1 MDRVEM
7 SDTHTQLIAKL
18 AEELGPA
25 TAQHMVA
32 CFAESIGKP
41 SQVEGVSLLLD
52 ELTEVSPKVS
62 RAAIESFPDLQQR
75 GRLSDAVA
83 WLDLGIALAESSGA
97 IGLKYFKESPLVLG
111 LIEPPSAR
119 SLVLK
124 TALELAEQ
132 DANVALEFLRVS
144 PEVVTVIPSD
154 QLEGWLEIGLELTQ
168 VNFVVA
174 LEYIRQIPAV
184 TRVLPI
190 QDARAW
196 AAFGV
201 KLISQNSFGKTDY
214 FGTIEFL
221 RTSPLILGDLE
232 DLSVR
237 TKVVMVGSLL
247 AERDAGAGIAWL
259 AESPRLLRVVPN
271 EGWRIKVLQYG
282 ALVAERNADTA
293 LAYLRRAP
301 ELVSVIGE
309 SADATARFEAWFTAG
324 MEVLAYSVE
333 GAKAYFALESQKAL
347 TSVETALSGVPLRQV
362 ARTVKLFVQG
372 LCGTDLTIQALPDSL
387 SQETPARAMVSQ
399 DGRTI
404 SLPALLRRYPTA
416 EENTRLYLVM
426 AAHEAGHVEFGTYRL
441 TLEPLA
447 DLVKAVQQTYGV
459 VTQAVPDT
467 LAALF
472 RLYPHTGLIQDL
484 WMLVEDA
491 RVEFL
496 LQREYPGLQRDLSQ
510 LAREAV
516 TTRSLTH
523 GLTVKELVVD
533 QLLQLSTAASQ
544 PVAIHEAIK
553 GEIAV
558 LWPMCQAIL
567 SPTATAEEAVRV
579 AHMLYV
585 RLEELL
591 APKGAMIQVDQVDDV
606 SEELGVGPSASEQT
620 GEDYR
625 PITNWAYRG
634 AMNPEFI
641 RQHDRDEPA
650 SDDQKQSED
659 IERIA
664 SAAGGAQEPSSQGQR
679 NREGTRTEIESDR
692 LAGGRQLPSHV
703 EELLALKVDQP
714 MSVDH
719 AGPGRRAMRYPE
731 WDQGIDDYRLNWC
744 RVVERAAEEGSGD
757 IVGATLSAY
766 GSEISA
772 LRRFFGSLRPLGL
785 RRVPGQADGDELDV
799 DTAVRLCTER
809 EAGADLSDRI
819 YVRRERKERDVA
831 AAFLVD
837 VSGSTRRQL
846 DNGRRVID
854 LEKEG
859 LVLLCEALEAVGDQ
873 YALYGYS
880 GQGREQVDFLVV
892 KDFDDRLSGKA
903 AQRLGGL
910 APMRQNRDGAAIR
923 HATAKLLAREAR
935 TRLLVLISDGRPL
948 DDGYTDEYS
957 LEDTKAALRE
967 ARQRGAHPFC
977 ITIDR
982 EAGGYI
988 RRMYGDVQFAVI
1000 DHLEA
1005 LPKRLPGIYQR
1016 LTT

>member
-1 MDRVEM
+1 MEI
-7 SDTHTQLIAKL
+7 SDTHKQLIAKL

-25 TAQHMVA
+25 TAQHLVSRLVEA
-32 CFAESIGKP
+32 TAKPNQAEA
-41 SQVEGVSLLLD
+41 VLLMLD
-52 ELTEVSPKVS
+52 ELHEISLKVA
-62 RAAIESFPDLQQR
+62 RAAIESFPDLQR
-75 GRLSDAVA
+75 RDRLSDAVA
-83 WLDLGIALAESSGA
+83 WLDLGIALAGSSGA
-97 IGLKYFKESPLVLG
+97 IGLKFFKESPLVLG
-111 LIEPPSAR
+111 LIEQPSVR

-144 PEVVTVIPSD
+144 PEVVTVVSPD
-154 QLEGWLEIGLELTQ
+154 QLGAWLEIGLELTL
-168 VNFVVA
+168 VDFVVA

-184 TRVLPI
+184 ARVLPI

-196 AAFGV
+196 ATFGL

-232 DLSVR
+232 DPLVR
-237 TKVVMVGSLL
+237 ARVVTVGALL
-247 AERDAGAGIAWL
+247 AERDPGSGIAWL
-259 AESPRLLRVVPN
+259 SESPRLLRAVPN
-271 EGWRIKVLQYG
+271 EGWRLKILQYG
-282 ALVAERNADTA
+282 ALVAERDAETA

-301 ELVSVIGE
+301 ELVSLIGD
-309 SADATARFEAWFTAG
+309 SAEATARFEAWFTAG

-333 GAKAYFALESQKAL
+333 GARAYFALESQKAL
-347 TSVETALSGVPLRQV
+347 TSVEAALSGVPLRQV

-387 SQETPARAMVSQ
+387 SQETSARATVSQ
-399 DGRTI
+399 DGRII

-441 TLEPLA
+441 TLEPFA
-447 DLVKAVQQTYGV
+447 DVVISLCQKYGLVK
-459 VTQAVPDT
+459 QAAPGT
-467 LAALF
+467 LAELF
-472 RLYPHTGLIQDL
+472 RLYPHPGLIQDL

-496 LQREYPGLQRDLSQ
+496 LQREYPGLQRDLQ
-510 LAREAV
+510 RFAREAV

-523 GLTVKELVVD
+523 GLTIKELVVD

-553 GEIAV
+553 DEIAI
-558 LWPMCQAIL
+558 LWPMCQAIQA
-567 SPTATAEEAVRV
+567 PTATAEEAVRL
-579 AHMLYV
+579 AHALYV

-591 APKGAMIQVDQVDDV
+591 APKGAMIQADQTDDA

-625 PITNWAYRG
+625 PVTNWVYRG

-641 RQHDRDEPA
+641 RQQDQDGRA
-650 SDDQKQSED
+650 SNDKKQSED
-659 IERIA
+659 IERMA
-664 SAAGGAQEPSSQGQR
+664 NAAGGAEESSAQGQR
-679 NREGTRTEIESDR
+679 NQEGTRTATESDK

-703 EELLALKVDQP
+703 EELLDLKVEQSSP
-714 MSVDH
+714 VDH
-719 AGPGRRAMRYPE
+719 AGPGDRAVRYPE
-731 WDQGIDDYRLNWC
+731 WDQRIDDYRLNWC

-757 IVGATLSAY
+757 IVGATLSAH
-766 GSEISA
+766 GSEVSA
-772 LRRFFGSLRPLGL
+772 LRRFFESLRPPGL

-799 DTAVRLCTER
+799 DAAVRMCAER
-809 EAGADLSDRI
+809 AAGADPSDRI

-837 VSGSTRRQL
+837 VSGSTSRQL
-846 DNGRRVID
+846 DSGRRVID

-880 GQGREQVDFLVV
+880 GQGRGQVDFLVI
-892 KDFDDRLSGKA
+892 KDFDDQLGGKA

-910 APMRQNRDGAAIR
+910 APMQQNRDGAAIR

-948 DDGYTDEYS
+948 DDGYKDEYS

-967 ARQRGAHPFC
+967 ARQRGVHPFC

-982 EAGGYI
+982 EADGYV

-1005 LPKRLPGIYQR
+1005 LPMRLPRIYQR

>member
-1 MDRVEM
+1 M
-7 SDTHTQLIAKL
+7 SDSHTKLIAKL

-25 TAQHMVA
+25 TAQHLVS
-32 CFAESIGKP
+32 CLAEAAEKSN
-41 SQVEGVSLLLD
+41 QVEGVLLLLD
-52 ELTEVSPKVS
+52 ELTEVSPKVAC
-62 RAAIESFPDLQQR
+62 AAIESFPDLEQR

-97 IGLKYFKESPLVLG
+97 IGLKYFKESSLVLG
-111 LIEPPSAR
+111 LIEQPSVR
-119 SLVLK
+119 SSMLN

-132 DANVALEFLRVS
+132 DANVALEFLRVA
-144 PEVVTVIPSD
+144 PDVVTVISPD
-154 QLEGWLEIGLELTQ
+154 QLGAWLDIGCELTK
-168 VNFVVA
+168 VDFVVA

-184 TRVLPI
+184 ARVLPI
-190 QDARAW
+190 QEARAW
-196 AAFGV
+196 TTFGLN
-201 KLISQNSFGKTDY
+201 LISQNSFGKTDY

-221 RTSPLILGDLE
+221 RTSPLILGDL
-232 DLSVR
+232 DDQSVR
-237 TKVVMVGSLL
+237 AKVVMVGSLL
-247 AERDAGAGIAWL
+247 AERDARAGIAWL
-259 AESPRLLRVVPN
+259 SESPRLLRAVQN
-271 EGWRIKVLQYG
+271 EGWRLKILQYG
-282 ALVAERNADTA
+282 ALVAERDADTA

-301 ELVSVIGE
+301 ELVCAIGE
-309 SADATARFEAWFTAG
+309 SAEAIARFEAWFTAG

-333 GAKAYFALESQKAL
+333 GARAYFALESQNAL
-347 TSVETALSGVPLRQV
+347 TSVEAALSGVPLRHV

-387 SQETPARAMVSQ
+387 SQEGSVRATVSQ

-404 SLPALLRRYPTA
+404 SLPSLLRRYPTA
-416 EENTRLYLVM
+416 EENRRLYLVM

-447 DLVKAVQQTYGV
+447 DLVMALRQRYGSGSV
-459 VTQAVPDT
+459 RQFEPDS
-467 LAALF
+467 LGALF
-472 RLYPHTGLIQDL
+472 RLYPHPGLIQDL

-496 LQREYPGLQRDLSQ
+496 LQREYPGLQRDLQ
-510 LAREAV
+510 RFAREAI
-516 TTRSLTH
+516 TIRSLTH

-544 PVAIHEAIK
+544 SIAIHEAITD
-553 GEIAV
+553 EIAI
-558 LWPMCQAIL
+558 LWPMCQAML
-567 SPTATAEEAVRV
+567 TPTATAEEAVRL
-579 AHMLYV
+579 AHALYV

-591 APKGAMIQVDQVDDV
+591 APKGAMIQADQVDDA

-620 GEDYR
+620 GEEYR
-625 PITNWAYRG
+625 PVTNWVYRG

-641 RQHDRDEPA
+641 RQHDRDEQA

-659 IERIA
+659 IDRMA
-664 SAAGGAQEPSSQGQR
+664 SAAGGAQESSAQGQR
-679 NREGTRTEIESDR
+679 NREGTRRETEGDR

-703 EELLALKVDQP
+703 EELLALKVEQP
-714 MSVDH
+714 APSDRAV
-719 AGPGRRAMRYPE
+719 PGDRTVRYPE

-757 IVGATLSAY
+757 IVGATLSAH
-766 GSEISA
+766 GGEVSA
-772 LRRFFGSLRPLGL
+772 LRRFFESLRPPGL
-785 RRVPGQADGDELDV
+785 RRVSGQADGDELDV
-799 DTAVRLCTER
+799 DAAVRMCAEWT
-809 EAGADLSDRI
+809 AGVDLSDRI

-837 VSGSTRRQL
+837 VSGSTSRQL
-846 DNGRRVID
+846 DSGRRVID

-873 YALYGYS
+873 YALYAYS
-880 GQGREQVDFLVV
+880 GQGRGQVDFLVI
-892 KDFDDRLSGKA
+892 KDFDDQLGGKA
-903 AQRLGGL
+903 AHRLGGL
-910 APMRQNRDGAAIR
+910 APMQQNRDGAAIR

-948 DDGYTDEYS
+948 DDGYKDEYS

-967 ARQRGAHPFC
+967 ARQRGVHPFC

-982 EAGGYI
+982 EADGYV

-1005 LPKRLPGIYQR
+1005 LPRRLPRIYQR

>member
-1 MDRVEM
+1 MEI
-7 SDTHTQLIAKL
+7 SDTHNPLIAKL

-25 TAQHMVA
+25 TAEHLVSCLA
-32 CFAESIGKP
+32 GSTTKP
-41 SQVEGVSLLLD
+41 NQVEGVLVLLD
-52 ELTEVSPKVS
+52 ELYEVSEKVA
-62 RAAIESFPDLQQR
+62 RAAIESFPDLQR
-75 GRLSDAVA
+75 RDRLSDAVA

-97 IGLKYFKESPLVLG
+97 IGMKFFKESPLVLG
-111 LIEPPSAR
+111 LIEQPTVR

-144 PEVVTVIPSD
+144 PDVVTVIPPD
-154 QLEGWLEIGLELTQ
+154 QLGAWLEIGFELTP
-168 VNFVVA
+168 VDFVVA

-184 TRVLPI
+184 ARVLPL
-190 QDARAW
+190 QEARTW
-196 AAFGV
+196 ATFGL

-232 DLSVR
+232 DPAVR
-237 TKVVMVGSLL
+237 ARVVAVGSLL
-247 AERDAGAGIAWL
+247 AERDPGSGIAWL
-259 AESPRLLRVVPN
+259 SESPRLLRAVPN
-271 EGWRIKVLQYG
+271 ERWRLKILQYG
-282 ALVAERNADTA
+282 ALVAERDAETA

-309 SADATARFEAWFTAG
+309 SAEALARFEAWFTAG

-333 GAKAYFALESQKAL
+333 AARAYFALESQKAL
-347 TSVETALSGVPLRQV
+347 TSVEAALSGVPLRKV

-387 SQETPARAMVSQ
+387 SQETSARAMVSQ
-399 DGRTI
+399 DGRII
-404 SLPALLRRYPTA
+404 SLPALLRCYPTA

-441 TLEPLA
+441 ILEPLA
-447 DLVKAVQQTYGV
+447 DLVLTVRQKYGLV
-459 VTQAVPDT
+459 KQAAPDT

-472 RLYPHTGLIQDL
+472 RLYPHPGLVQDL

-496 LQREYPGLQRDLSQ
+496 LQREYPGLQRDLQ
-510 LAREAV
+510 QFAREAI

-523 GLTVKELVVD
+523 GLTAKELVVD
-533 QLLQLSTAASQ
+533 QLLQLSTAAAQS
-544 PVAIHEAIK
+544 VAIHEAIK
-553 GEIAV
+553 DEIAI
-558 LWPMCQAIL
+558 LWPMCQTVL

-579 AHMLYV
+579 AHALYV
-585 RLEELL
+585 RIEELL
-591 APKGAMIQVDQVDDV
+591 APKGAMIQAEQADDP

-620 GEDYR
+620 SEDYR
-625 PITNWAYRG
+625 PVTNWVYRG

-641 RQHDRDEPA
+641 RQHDQNGRA

-659 IERIA
+659 IERMA
-664 SAAGGAQEPSSQGQR
+664 SAAGGAQESSVQGHR
-679 NREGTRTEIESDR
+679 NREETHTATESDR
-692 LAGGRQLPSHV
+692 LAGGRQLPIHV
-703 EELLALKVDQP
+703 EELLTLKVEQP
-714 MSVDH
+714 APVDH
-719 AGPGRRAMRYPE
+719 TGPGDGAVRYPE

-757 IVGATLSAY
+757 IVGATLSAH
-766 GSEISA
+766 GSEVSA
-772 LRRFFGSLRPLGL
+772 LRRFFESLRPLGL

-799 DTAVRLCTER
+799 DAAVRMCAER
-809 EAGADLSDRI
+809 AAGVDLSDRI

-837 VSGSTRRQL
+837 VSGSTSRQL
-846 DNGRRVID
+846 DSGRRVID

-880 GQGREQVDFLVV
+880 GQGRGQVDFLVI
-892 KDFDDRLSGKA
+892 KDFDDQLGGKA

-910 APMRQNRDGAAIR
+910 APMQQNRDGAAIR

-948 DDGYTDEYS
+948 DDGYKDEYS

-967 ARQRGAHPFC
+967 ARQRGVHPFC

-982 EAGGYI
+982 EADSYL

-1000 DHLEA
+1000 DHIEA
-1005 LPKRLPGIYQR
+1005 LPMRLPRIYQR
-1016 LTT
+1016 LTA

>member
-1 MDRVEM
+1 M
-7 SDTHTQLIAKL
+7 SDSHTQLIAKL

-25 TAQHMVA
+25 TAQHLVSCLVEA
-32 CFAESIGKP
+32 AVKP
-41 SQVEGVSLLLD
+41 NQVEGVLLLLD
-52 ELTEVSPKVS
+52 ELLEVSPKVA
-62 RAAIESFPDLQQR
+62 RAAIESFPDLQR
-75 GRLSDAVA
+75 RDRLSDAVA
-83 WLDLGIALAESSGA
+83 WLDLGIALTESSGA
-97 IGLKYFKESPLVLG
+97 IGLKFFKESPLVLG
-111 LIEPPSAR
+111 LIEPPSVR
-119 SLVLK
+119 SLALS

-144 PEVVTVIPSD
+144 PEMVTVISPD
-154 QLEGWLEIGLELTQ
+154 QLGAWLEIGFELAQ
-168 VNFVVA
+168 VDFVVA
-174 LEYIRQIPAV
+174 LEYIRQISAV
-184 TRVLPI
+184 ARVLPI

-196 AAFGV
+196 ATFGL
-201 KLISQNSFGKTDY
+201 KLISKNSFGKTDY

-221 RTSPLILGDLE
+221 RTSPLILSDL
-232 DLSVR
+232 DDASVR
-237 TKVVMVGSLL
+237 AKVVTVGSLL
-247 AERDAGAGIAWL
+247 AERDPGAGIAWL
-259 AESPRLLRVVPN
+259 SESPRLLRAVPN
-271 EGWRIKVLQYG
+271 EGWRLKVLQYG
-282 ALVAERNADTA
+282 ALIAERDAETA

-301 ELVSVIGE
+301 ELVSLIGE
-309 SADATARFEAWFTAG
+309 SAEAAARFEAWFTAG

-333 GAKAYFALESQKAL
+333 GARAYFALESQKAL

-387 SQETPARAMVSQ
+387 SQETPVRATVSQ
-399 DGRTI
+399 DGRII

-416 EENTRLYLVM
+416 EENMRLYLVM

-441 TLEPLA
+441 TLEPFA
-447 DLVKAVQQTYGV
+447 DLILALRQKYGRGK
-459 VTQAVPDT
+459 QAEPDS

-472 RLYPHTGLIQDL
+472 RLYPHPGLIQDL
-484 WMLVEDA
+484 WTIVEDA

-496 LQREYPGLQRDLSQ
+496 LQREYPGLQRDLQQ
-510 LAREAV
+510 LAREAISA
-516 TTRSLTH
+516 RSLTH
-523 GLTVKELVVD
+523 GLTAKELVVD

-553 GEIAV
+553 GEISI
-558 LWPMCQAIL
+558 LWPMCQTIL
-567 SPTATAEEAVRV
+567 VPTATAEEAVYL
-579 AHMLYV
+579 AHALYL

-591 APKGAMIQVDQVDDV
+591 APKVAMIQGDQADDA
-606 SEELGVGPSASEQT
+606 SEELGAGPSASEQT

-625 PITNWAYRG
+625 PVTNWVYRG

-641 RQHDRDEPA
+641 RENERDGRA
-650 SDDQKQSED
+650 SDDQKQPED
-659 IERIA
+659 IQRMA
-664 SAAGGAQEPSSQGQR
+664 SATGGSQEASAQGQQ
-679 NREGTRTEIESDR
+679 NRGGTRTETEGDR

-703 EELLALKVDQP
+703 EEFLALKVEQP
-714 MSVDH
+714 LPVDH
-719 AGPGRRAMRYPE
+719 VGPGDRVVRYPE
-731 WDQGIDDYRLNWC
+731 WDHAIDDYRLNWC

-757 IVGATLSAY
+757 IVGATLSAH
-766 GSEISA
+766 GSEVSA
-772 LRRFFGSLRPLGL
+772 LRRFFESLRPPGL

-799 DTAVRLCTER
+799 DAAVRMCAER
-809 EAGADLSDRI
+809 AAGADLSDRI

-837 VSGSTRRQL
+837 VSGSTSRQL
-846 DNGRRVID
+846 ESGRRVID

-880 GQGREQVDFLVV
+880 GQGRGQVDFLVI
-892 KDFDDRLSGKA
+892 KDFDDRLGGKA
-903 AQRLGGL
+903 AQRLGRL
-910 APMRQNRDGAAIR
+910 APMQQNRDGAAIR

-948 DDGYTDEYS
+948 DDGYKDEHS

-967 ARQRGAHPFC
+967 ARQRGVHPFC

-982 EAGGYI
+982 EADGYV

-1000 DHLEA
+1000 DQLEA
-1005 LPKRLPGIYQR
+1005 LPKRLPRIYQR

>member
-1 MDRVEM
+1 MQM
-7 SDTHTQLIAKL
+7 SDPHKQLIAKL
-18 AEELGPA
+18 AEELGLA
-25 TAQHMVA
+25 TAQQIVSCLA
-32 CFAESIGKP
+32 DSTAKP
-41 SQVEGVSLLLD
+41 NQVEGVLLLLD
-52 ELTEVSPKVS
+52 ELTEVSTKVA

-111 LIEPPSAR
+111 LIEESSVR

-144 PEVVTVIPSD
+144 PEVVTVIPPD
-154 QLEGWLEIGLELTQ
+154 RLGAWLEIGFELTQ

-184 TRVLPI
+184 ARVLPI

-196 AAFGV
+196 ATFGL

-214 FGTIEFL
+214 LGTIEFL
-221 RTSPLILGDLE
+221 RTSPLIISDLE

-237 TKVVMVGSLL
+237 AQVVTVGSLL

-259 AESPRLLRVVPN
+259 SESPRLLRVVPN
-271 EGWRIKVLQYG
+271 EGWRLKILQYG
-282 ALVAERNADTA
+282 ALVAERDADTA

-301 ELVSVIGE
+301 ELASVIDE
-309 SADATARFEAWFTAG
+309 SAEATARFDAWFTAG

-333 GAKAYFALESQKAL
+333 GARAYFALESQKAL
-347 TSVETALSGVPLRQV
+347 SAVEAALSGVPLRQV

-387 SQETPARAMVSQ
+387 SQETSMRATVSQ
-399 DGRTI
+399 DGRAI
-404 SLPALLRRYPTA
+404 LLPALLRRYPTA

-441 TLEPLA
+441 VLEPFA
-447 DLVKAVQQTYGV
+447 DLVLALRQKYGRV
-459 VTQAVPDT
+459 KQAAPNT

-472 RLYPHTGLIQDL
+472 RLYPHPGLIQDL

-496 LQREYPGLQRDLSQ
+496 LQREYPGLERDLQ
-510 LAREAV
+510 RFAREAV

-553 GEIAV
+553 DEIAS
-558 LWPMCQAIL
+558 LWPMCQTIL
-567 SPTATAEEAVRV
+567 APTATAEGAVRL
-579 AHMLYV
+579 AHALYV

-591 APKGAMIQVDQVDDV
+591 APKGSMIQADQADDA

-620 GEDYR
+620 GDDYR
-625 PITNWAYRG
+625 PVTNWVYRG
-634 AMNPEFI
+634 AMKPEFI
-641 RQHDRDEPA
+641 RQQDQDGRV
-650 SDDQKQSED
+650 SDDQKQPME
-659 IERIA
+659 IERMA
-664 SAAGGAQEPSSQGQR
+664 SAIGGLQESPAQGQR
-679 NREGTRTEIESDR
+679 NQERTRTETESDR

-703 EELLALKVDQP
+703 EELLALKVEQSAP
-714 MSVDH
+714 ADH
-719 AGPGRRAMRYPE
+719 AGSGDRAVRYPE
-731 WDQGIDDYRLNWC
+731 WDQGIEDYRLNWC
-744 RVVERAAEEGSGD
+744 RVVERAAEEGSED
-757 IVGATLSAY
+757 IVGATLSAH
-766 GSEISA
+766 GSEVSA
-772 LRRFFGSLRPLGL
+772 LRRFFESLRPSGL
-785 RRVPGQADGDELDV
+785 RRVSCQADGDDLDV
-799 DTAVRLCTER
+799 DAAVRMCAER
-809 EAGADLSDRI
+809 AAGADLSDRI
-819 YVRRERKERDVA
+819 YIRRERKERDVA

-837 VSGSTRRQL
+837 VSGSTSRQL
-846 DNGRRVID
+846 DSGRRVID

-873 YALYGYS
+873 YALYSYS
-880 GQGREQVDFLVV
+880 GQGRGQVDFLVV
-892 KDFDDRLSGKA
+892 KDFDDQLGGKA

-910 APMRQNRDGAAIR
+910 VPMQQNRDGAAIR

-948 DDGYTDEYS
+948 DDGYKDEYS
-957 LEDTKAALRE
+957 LEDTKVALRE
-967 ARQRGAHPFC
+967 ARQQGVHPFC

-982 EAGGYI
+982 EADGYV

-1005 LPKRLPGIYQR
+1005 LPMRLPRIYQR

>member
-1 MDRVEM
+1 MEIP
-7 SDTHTQLIAKL
+7 DTHKQLIATL

-25 TAQHMVA
+25 TAQHLVSRLVEA
-32 CFAESIGKP
+32 AAKP
-41 SQVEGVSLLLD
+41 NQVEGVLLLLD
-52 ELTEVSPKVS
+52 ELIEVSPKVA
-62 RAAIESFPDLQQR
+62 RAAIESFLDLQQR
-75 GRLSDAVA
+75 DRLSDAVA

-97 IGLKYFKESPLVLG
+97 IGIKFFKESPLVLG
-111 LIEPPSAR
+111 LIESPLIR

-132 DANVALEFLRVS
+132 NANVALEFFQVS
-144 PEVVTVIPSD
+144 PEVVAVISSD
-154 QLEGWLEIGLELTQ
+154 QLGAWLEIGFELTQ
-168 VNFVVA
+168 VDFVVA

-184 TRVLPI
+184 GRVLPI

-196 AAFGV
+196 ATFGL

-214 FGTIEFL
+214 FATIEFL

-232 DLSVR
+232 DQSVR
-237 TKVVMVGSLL
+237 ARVVTVGSLL

-259 AESPRLLRVVPN
+259 SESPRLLRAVPN
-271 EGWRIKVLQYG
+271 EGWRLKILQYG
-282 ALVAERNADTA
+282 SLVAERDADTA

-301 ELVSVIGE
+301 ELVSVLGE
-309 SADATARFEAWFTAG
+309 SAEATARFEAWFTAG

-333 GAKAYFALESQKAL
+333 GARAYFALESQKAL
-347 TSVETALSGVPLRQV
+347 TSVEAALSGVPLRQV

-372 LCGTDLTIQALPDSL
+372 LCGTDLTIEALPDSL
-387 SQETPARAMVSQ
+387 SRETSARAMVSQ
-399 DGRTI
+399 NGRVI

-426 AAHEAGHVEFGTYRL
+426 AAHEAGHMEFGTYRL
-441 TLEPLA
+441 TLEPFA
-447 DLVKAVQQTYGV
+447 DLVLVLRHKYGLV
-459 VTQAVPDT
+459 KQPAPDT

-472 RLYPHTGLIQDL
+472 RLYPHPGLIQDL

-496 LQREYPGLQRDLSQ
+496 LQREYPGLQRDLQ
-510 LAREAV
+510 GFARDAV

-523 GLTVKELVVD
+523 GLTAKELVVD
-533 QLLQLSTAASQ
+533 QLLQLSTAGLQ
-544 PVAIHEAIK
+544 FVAIHEAIK
-553 GEIAV
+553 DEIAI
-558 LWPMCQAIL
+558 LWPMCKAIL
-567 SPTATAEEAVRV
+567 APTATAEESVRV
-579 AHMLYV
+579 AHALYV

-591 APKGAMIQVDQVDDV
+591 APKEAMIQADQTNDQ

-620 GEDYR
+620 GQNYR
-625 PITNWAYRG
+625 PVTNWVYRG

-641 RQHDRDEPA
+641 RQQDQDECS
-650 SDDQKQSED
+650 SDDQKQSKD
-659 IERIA
+659 IERMA
-664 SAAGGAQEPSSQGQR
+664 SAAGGAQKSSEQGQR
-679 NREGTRTEIESDR
+679 NQEGMRTATESDR

-703 EELLALKVDQP
+703 EELLALKVEQPAPVDQT
-714 MSVDH
+714 
-719 AGPGRRAMRYPE
+719 GPGDRAVRYPE
-731 WDQGIDDYRLNWC
+731 WDQGINDYRLNWC

-757 IVGATLSAY
+757 IVGATLSAH
-766 GSEISA
+766 GSEVSA
-772 LRRFFGSLRPLGL
+772 LRRFFESLRPPGL

-799 DTAVRLCTER
+799 DAAVRMCAER
-809 EAGADLSDRI
+809 AAGADLSDRI

-837 VSGSTRRQL
+837 VSGSTSRHL
-846 DNGRRVID
+846 DDGRRVID

-880 GQGREQVDFLVV
+880 GQGRGQVDFLLI
-892 KDFDDRLSGKA
+892 KDFDDQLGGKA

-910 APMRQNRDGAAIR
+910 TPMRQNRDGAAIR

-948 DDGYTDEYS
+948 DDAYKDEYS

-967 ARQRGAHPFC
+967 ARQRGVHPFC

-982 EAGGYI
+982 EADGYV
-988 RRMYGDVQFAVI
+988 RRMYGDVQFTVI

-1005 LPKRLPGIYQR
+1005 LPKRLPRIYQR

>member
-1 MDRVEM
+1 MEM
-7 SDTHTQLIAKL
+7 SDTHKQLIAKL

-25 TAQHMVA
+25 TGQHLVA
-32 CFAESIGKP
+32 CLAESTAKL
-41 SQVEGVSLLLD
+41 SQVEGVLLLLD
-52 ELTEVSPKVS
+52 ELTEVSPKVA

-97 IGLKYFKESPLVLG
+97 IGLKFFKESPLVLS
-111 LIEPPSAR
+111 LIESPSAR

-132 DANVALEFLRVS
+132 DANVALEFFRVS
-144 PEVVTVIPSD
+144 PEVVTVIPPD
-154 QLEGWLEIGLELTQ
+154 QLGAWLEIGFELTQ
-168 VNFVVA
+168 VDFVVA

-184 TRVLPI
+184 ARVLPI

-196 AAFGV
+196 ATFGL
-201 KLISQNSFGKTDY
+201 KLISQNSFGRTDY

-232 DLSVR
+232 DQFVR

-247 AERDAGAGIAWL
+247 AERDPGAGIAWL
-259 AESPRLLRVVPN
+259 SESPRLLRAVPN
-271 EGWRIKVLQYG
+271 EGWRLKLLQYG
-282 ALVAERNADTA
+282 ALLAERDAETA

-301 ELVSVIGE
+301 ELLGVIGD
-309 SADATARFEAWFTAG
+309 SAGAMARFEAWFTAG

-347 TSVETALSGVPLRQV
+347 TSVEAALSGVPLRQV

-387 SQETPARAMVSQ
+387 SQETFARAMVSQ
-399 DGRTI
+399 DGRII
-404 SLPALLRRYPTA
+404 SLPALLRRYPTS
-416 EENTRLYLVM
+416 EENTRLYLLM

-447 DLVKAVQQTYGV
+447 DLIMAVRQKYGSAK
-459 VTQAVPDT
+459 QAAPDS
-467 LAALF
+467 LASLF
-472 RLYPHTGLIQDL
+472 RLYPHSGLIQDL
-484 WMLVEDA
+484 WMLIEDA

-496 LQREYPGLQRDLSQ
+496 LQREYPGLRRDLQ
-510 LAREAV
+510 QFAREAI

-533 QLLQLSTAASQ
+533 QLFQLSTAASQ

-553 GEIAV
+553 GEIAI
-558 LWPMCQAIL
+558 LWPMCEAIL
-567 SPTATAEEAVRV
+567 SPTATAEEAVRL
-579 AHMLYV
+579 AHDLYL

-591 APKGAMIQVDQVDDV
+591 APRGAMIQADQADDA
-606 SEELGVGPSASEQT
+606 SEDLGVGPSSSEQT
-620 GEDYR
+620 GDDYR
-625 PITNWAYRG
+625 PVTNWAYRG

-641 RQHDRDEPA
+641 RQQDQDESA
-650 SDDQKQSED
+650 VDDQKPSED
-659 IERIA
+659 IERMA
-664 SAAGGAQEPSSQGQR
+664 SAAGGAQESPRLGQR
-679 NREGTRTEIESDR
+679 NREGTRTETESDR

-714 MSVDH
+714 VPGDH
-719 AGPGRRAMRYPE
+719 AGPGDRGVRYPE
-731 WDQGIDDYRLNWC
+731 WDQRIEDYRLNWC
-744 RVVERAAEEGSGD
+744 RVVERDAEEGNGD
-757 IVGATLSAY
+757 IVGATLSAH
-766 GSEISA
+766 GSEVSA
-772 LRRFFGSLRPLGL
+772 LRRFFESLRPPGL
-785 RRVPGQADGDELDV
+785 RRVPGQAEGDDLDI
-799 DTAVRLCTER
+799 DAAVRMCAER
-809 EAGADLSDRI
+809 AAGADLSDRI

-837 VSGSTRRQL
+837 VSGSTSRQL
-846 DNGRRVID
+846 DSGRRVID

-880 GQGREQVDFLVV
+880 GQGRGQVDFLVI
-892 KDFDDRLSGKA
+892 KDFDDRLGGKE

-910 APMRQNRDGAAIR
+910 APMQQNRDGAAIR
-923 HATAKLLAREAR
+923 HATAKLLAQEAR

-948 DDGYTDEYS
+948 DDGYKDEYS
-957 LEDTKAALRE
+957 LEDTKVALRE
-967 ARQRGAHPFC
+967 ARQRGVHPFC
-977 ITIDR
+977 VTIDR
-982 EAGGYI
+982 EADGYV
-988 RRMYGDVQFAVI
+988 RRMYGNVQFAVI

-1005 LPKRLPGIYQR
+1005 LPKRLPRIYQR

>member
-1 MDRVEM
+1 M
-7 SDTHTQLIAKL
+7 SDTHKQLIAKL
-18 AEELGPA
+18 AEELGPT
-25 TAQHMVA
+25 TAQHVVA
-32 CFAESIGKP
+32 RLAEVIGIP
-41 SQVEGVSLLLD
+41 SQVEGVLLLLD
-52 ELTEVSPKVS
+52 ELQEISPKVA
-62 RAAIESFPDLQQR
+62 RAAIESFPNLQQR
-75 GRLSDAVA
+75 SRLSDALVL
-83 WLDLGIALAESSGA
+83 LDLGIALAESSGA
-97 IGLKYFKESPLVLG
+97 IGMKFFKESPLVLG
-111 LIEPPSAR
+111 SIEESSVR

-144 PEVVTVIPSD
+144 PEVVTAILPD
-154 QLEGWLEIGLELTQ
+154 QLGAWLEIGLELTK
-168 VNFVVA
+168 VDFVVA

-184 TRVLPI
+184 ARVVPI

-196 AAFGV
+196 ATFGL
-201 KLISQNSFGKTDY
+201 KLISQNSLGKTDY

-221 RTSPLILGDLE
+221 RSSPLILGDLE
-232 DLSVR
+232 DHSVR
-237 TKVVMVGSLL
+237 AKVVTVGSLL
-247 AERDAGAGIAWL
+247 ADRDAGAGMAWL
-259 AESPRLLRVVPN
+259 SESPSLLRAVPN
-271 EGWRIKVLQYG
+271 EGWRLKILQYG
-282 ALVAERNADTA
+282 SLVAERDADTA

-309 SADATARFEAWFTAG
+309 SAEAKARFESWFTAG

-333 GAKAYFALESQKAL
+333 GARAYFALESQKAL
-347 TSVETALSGVPLRQV
+347 TSVEAALSGVPLRQV

-372 LCGTDLTIQALPDSL
+372 LCGADLTIQALPDSL
-387 SQETPARAMVSQ
+387 SQETSARATVSQ
-399 DGRTI
+399 DGRII
-404 SLPALLRRYPTA
+404 SLPALLRLYPTA

-441 TLEPLA
+441 TLEPLG
-447 DLVKAVQQTYGV
+447 DLVLALRQKYGLV
-459 VTQAVPDT
+459 KRAAPDT

-472 RLYPHTGLIQDL
+472 RLYPHPGLIQDL

-496 LQREYPGLQRDLSQ
+496 LQREYPGLQRDLQ
-510 LAREAV
+510 GFAREAV
-516 TTRSLTH
+516 TTLSLTH
-523 GLTVKELVVD
+523 GLTVKELVVH

-544 PVAIHEAIK
+544 PVAIHEAIED
-553 GEIAV
+553 EIAI

-579 AHMLYV
+579 AHALYV

-591 APKGAMIQVDQVDDV
+591 APKGAMIQADQADDS

-620 GEDYR
+620 GEGYR
-625 PITNWAYRG
+625 PVTNWVYRG

-641 RQHDRDEPA
+641 RQQDRDERA
-650 SDDQKQSED
+650 SDGQKQSED
-659 IERIA
+659 IERMVI
-664 SAAGGAQEPSSQGQR
+664 AAGGAQELSAQDQR
-679 NREGTRTEIESDR
+679 NREGTSTATQSDR

-703 EELLALKVDQP
+703 EELLALKVEQP
-714 MSVDH
+714 APLDH
-719 AGPGRRAMRYPE
+719 AGPGDCAVRYPE

-744 RVVERAAEEGSGD
+744 RVVEHAAEEGSGD
-757 IVGATLSAY
+757 IVGATLSAH
-766 GSEISA
+766 GTEVSA
-772 LRRFFGSLRPLGL
+772 LRRFFESLRPPGL
-785 RRVPGQADGDELDV
+785 RRVSGQADGDDLDV
-799 DTAVRLCTER
+799 DAAVRMCAER
-809 EAGADLSDRI
+809 AAGADLSDRI

-837 VSGSTRRQL
+837 VSGSTSRQL
-846 DNGRRVID
+846 DGGRRVID

-880 GQGREQVDFLVV
+880 GQGRGQVDFLVI
-892 KDFDDRLSGKA
+892 KDFDDQLGGKA

-910 APMRQNRDGAAIR
+910 VPMRQNRDGAAVR

-948 DDGYTDEYS
+948 DDGYKDEYS
-957 LEDTKAALRE
+957 LQDTKAALRE
-967 ARQRGAHPFC
+967 ARQRGVHPFC
-977 ITIDR
+977 ITIDQ
-982 EAGGYI
+982 EAEGYV

-1005 LPKRLPGIYQR
+1005 LPKRLPRIYQR

>member
-1 MDRVEM
+1 MEI
-7 SDTHTQLIAKL
+7 SDTHNPLIAKL

-25 TAQHMVA
+25 TAEHLVSCLA
-32 CFAESIGKP
+32 GSTTKP
-41 SQVEGVSLLLD
+41 NQVEGVLVLLD
-52 ELTEVSPKVS
+52 ELYEVSEKVA
-62 RAAIESFPDLQQR
+62 RAAIESFPDLQR
-75 GRLSDAVA
+75 RDRLSDAVA

-97 IGLKYFKESPLVLG
+97 IGMKFFKESPLVLG
-111 LIEPPSAR
+111 LIEQPTVR

-144 PEVVTVIPSD
+144 PDVVTVIPPD
-154 QLEGWLEIGLELTQ
+154 QLGAWLEIGFELTP
-168 VNFVVA
+168 VDFVVA

-184 TRVLPI
+184 ARVLPL
-190 QDARAW
+190 QEARTW
-196 AAFGV
+196 ATFGL

-232 DLSVR
+232 DPAVR
-237 TKVVMVGSLL
+237 ARVVAVGSLL
-247 AERDAGAGIAWL
+247 AERDPGSGIAWL
-259 AESPRLLRVVPN
+259 SESPRLLRAVPN
-271 EGWRIKVLQYG
+271 ERWRLKILQYG
-282 ALVAERNADTA
+282 ALVAERDAETA

-309 SADATARFEAWFTAG
+309 SAEALARFEAWFTAG

-333 GAKAYFALESQKAL
+333 GARAYFALESQKAL
-347 TSVETALSGVPLRQV
+347 TSVEAALSGVPLRKV

-387 SQETPARAMVSQ
+387 SQETSARAMVSQ
-399 DGRTI
+399 DGRII
-404 SLPALLRRYPTA
+404 SLPALLRCYPTA

-441 TLEPLA
+441 ILEPLA
-447 DLVKAVQQTYGV
+447 DLVLTVRQKYGLV
-459 VTQAVPDT
+459 KQAAPDT

-472 RLYPHTGLIQDL
+472 RLYPHPGLVQDL

-496 LQREYPGLQRDLSQ
+496 LQREYPGLQRDLQ
-510 LAREAV
+510 QFAREAI

-523 GLTVKELVVD
+523 GLTAKELVVD
-533 QLLQLSTAASQ
+533 QLLQLSTAAAQS
-544 PVAIHEAIK
+544 VAIHEAIK
-553 GEIAV
+553 DEIAI
-558 LWPMCQAIL
+558 LWPMCQTVL

-579 AHMLYV
+579 AHALYV
-585 RLEELL
+585 RIEELL
-591 APKGAMIQVDQVDDV
+591 APKGAMIQAEQADDP

-620 GEDYR
+620 SEDYR
-625 PITNWAYRG
+625 PVTNWVYRG

-641 RQHDRDEPA
+641 RQHDQNGRA

-659 IERIA
+659 IERMA
-664 SAAGGAQEPSSQGQR
+664 SAAGGAQESSVQGQR
-679 NREGTRTEIESDR
+679 NREGTHTATESDR
-692 LAGGRQLPSHV
+692 LAGGRQLPIHV
-703 EELLALKVDQP
+703 EELLTLKVEQP
-714 MSVDH
+714 APVDH
-719 AGPGRRAMRYPE
+719 TGPGDGAVRYPE

-757 IVGATLSAY
+757 IVGATLSAH
-766 GSEISA
+766 GSEVSA
-772 LRRFFGSLRPLGL
+772 LRRFFESLRPLGL

-799 DTAVRLCTER
+799 DAAVRMCAER
-809 EAGADLSDRI
+809 AAGVDLSDRI

-837 VSGSTRRQL
+837 VSGSTSRQL
-846 DNGRRVID
+846 DSGRRVID

-880 GQGREQVDFLVV
+880 GQGRGQVDFLVI
-892 KDFDDRLSGKA
+892 KDFDDQLGGKA

-910 APMRQNRDGAAIR
+910 APMQQNRDGAAIR

-948 DDGYTDEYS
+948 DDGYKDEYS

-967 ARQRGAHPFC
+967 ARQRGVHPFC

-982 EAGGYI
+982 EADSYL

-1000 DHLEA
+1000 DHIEA
-1005 LPKRLPGIYQR
+1005 LPMRLPRIYQR
-1016 LTT
+1016 LTA

>member
-1 MDRVEM
+1 MEL
-7 SDTHTQLIAKL
+7 SDTHKQLIAKL

-25 TAQHMVA
+25 TAQHLVCCLA
-32 CFAESIGKP
+32 DSTAKP
-41 SQVEGVSLLLD
+41 DQVEGVLLLLE
-52 ELTEVSPKVS
+52 ELHELSPKVAC
-62 RAAIESFPDLQQR
+62 AAIESFPDLQQR

-83 WLDLGIALAESSGA
+83 WLDLGIAVAESSGA
-97 IGLKYFKESPLVLG
+97 IGLKFFKESPLVLG
-111 LIEPPSAR
+111 LIEQPSVR

-144 PEVVTVIPSD
+144 TEVVTVLSPD
-154 QLEGWLEIGLELTQ
+154 QMEDWLEIGLELTQ
-168 VNFVVA
+168 VDFVVA

-184 TRVLPI
+184 ARVLPI

-196 AAFGV
+196 TTFGL
-201 KLISQNSFGKTDY
+201 KLISRNSFGRTDY

-232 DLSVR
+232 DPSVR
-237 TKVVMVGSLL
+237 AKAVTVGSLL
-247 AERDAGAGIAWL
+247 AERDPGAGIAWL
-259 AESPRLLRVVPN
+259 SESPRLLRAVPN
-271 EGWRIKVLQYG
+271 EGWRLKVLQYG
-282 ALVAERNADTA
+282 ALMAERDAETA

-309 SADATARFEAWFTAG
+309 SAEPTARFEAWLTTG

-333 GAKAYFALESQKAL
+333 GARAYFALESRKAL
-347 TSVETALSGVPLRQV
+347 ASVEAALGGVPLRQV

-372 LCGTDLTIQALPDSL
+372 LCGTDLAIQVLPDSL
-387 SQETPARAMVSQ
+387 SQEKSARATVSQ
-399 DGRTI
+399 DGRII

-447 DLVKAVQQTYGV
+447 DLVMAVRQKYGLMK
-459 VTQAVPDT
+459 QAAPDT

-472 RLYPHTGLIQDL
+472 RLYPHPGLIQDL

-491 RVEFL
+491 RVECL
-496 LQREYPGLQRDLSQ
+496 LQREYPGLQRDLQ
-510 LAREAV
+510 EFAREAV

-533 QLLQLSTAASQ
+533 QLLQLSTGASP

-553 GEIAV
+553 AEIAI

-567 SPTATAEEAVRV
+567 APTATAEKAVRV
-579 AHMLYV
+579 AHALYV

-591 APKGAMIQVDQVDDV
+591 APKGAMIQADQADDV
-606 SEELGVGPSASEQT
+606 SEGLGLGPSASERT
-620 GEDYR
+620 SEDYR
-625 PITNWAYRG
+625 PVTNWVYRG

-641 RQHDRDEPA
+641 RQQDQDERA

-659 IERIA
+659 IERTA
-664 SAAGGAQEPSSQGQR
+664 SDAGGAQESSAQSPQ
-679 NREGTRTEIESDR
+679 NREGTCTATESDR
-692 LAGGRQLPSHV
+692 LGGGRQLPSHV
-703 EELLALKVDQP
+703 EELLALKVEQSAP
-714 MSVDH
+714 LDH
-719 AGPGRRAMRYPE
+719 AGSGNREVRYPE
-731 WDQGIDDYRLNWC
+731 WDQEIDDYRLNWC

-757 IVGATLSAY
+757 IVGAMLSAH
-766 GSEISA
+766 GTEVSA
-772 LRRFFGSLRPLGL
+772 LRRFFEMLRPPGL

-799 DTAVRLCTER
+799 DAAVRMCAER
-809 EAGADLSDRI
+809 AAGADLSDRI

-837 VSGSTRRQL
+837 VSGSTSRRL
-846 DNGRRVID
+846 NSGRRVID

-880 GQGREQVDFLVV
+880 GQGRGQVDFLVI
-892 KDFDDRLSGKA
+892 KDFDDQLGGQA

-910 APMRQNRDGAAIR
+910 VPMRQNRDGAAIR

-948 DDGYTDEYS
+948 DDDYKDEYS
-957 LEDTKAALRE
+957 LEDTKVAFRE
-967 ARQRGAHPFC
+967 ARQRGVHPFC

-982 EAGGYI
+982 EADDYV

-1005 LPKRLPGIYQR
+1005 LPKRLPRIYQR

>member
-1 MDRVEM
+1 MEM
-7 SDTHTQLIAKL
+7 SDTHKQLISKL
-18 AEELGPA
+18 AEELGPI
-25 TAQHMVA
+25 TAQHLVSRLIEA
-32 CFAESIGKP
+32 NVKP
-41 SQVEGVSLLLD
+41 NQVEGVLLLLD
-52 ELTEVSPKVS
+52 ELHEVSPKVV
-62 RAAIESFPDLQQR
+62 RAAIESFPDLER
-75 GRLSDAVA
+75 RDRLSDAVA
-83 WLDLGIALAESSGA
+83 WLDLGIALAGSSGA
-97 IGLKYFKESPLVLG
+97 IGLKFFKESPLVLG
-111 LIEPPSAR
+111 LIEQPSVR
-119 SLVLK
+119 SLVMN

-132 DANVALEFLRVS
+132 DANVALEFLRMS
-144 PEVVTVIPSD
+144 PEVVTVIPPD
-154 QLEGWLEIGLELTQ
+154 QLGPWLEIGLELTQ

-174 LEYIRQIPAV
+174 LECIRQVPAV
-184 TRVLPI
+184 ARVLPL
-190 QDARAW
+190 QEARAW
-196 AAFGV
+196 TTFAL

-232 DLSVR
+232 DPSVR
-237 TKVVMVGSLL
+237 AKVVTVGSLL
-247 AERDAGAGIAWL
+247 AERDPGAGIAWL
-259 AESPRLLRVVPN
+259 SESPRLLRAVPN
-271 EGWRIKVLQYG
+271 EGWRLKILQYA
-282 ALVAERNADTA
+282 ALVAERDADTA

-309 SADATARFEAWFTAG
+309 SAVAMTRFEAWFTAG

-333 GAKAYFALESQKAL
+333 GARAYFALESQKAL
-347 TSVETALSGVPLRQV
+347 TSVEAALSGVPLRQV

-387 SQETPARAMVSQ
+387 SQETAARATVSQ
-399 DGRTI
+399 DGRII

-441 TLEPLA
+441 TLEPFA
-447 DLVKAVQQTYGV
+447 DLVMTLRQKYGRV
-459 VTQAVPDT
+459 KQAAPDS
-467 LAALF
+467 LAGLF
-472 RLYPHTGLIQDL
+472 RLYPHPGLIQDL

-491 RVEFL
+491 RVEWL
-496 LQREYPGLQRDLSQ
+496 LQREYPGLQRDLQ
-510 LAREAV
+510 QFAREAII
-516 TTRSLTH
+516 TRSLTH
-523 GLTVKELVVD
+523 GLTAKELVVD

-544 PVAIHEAIK
+544 PVAIHEAIED
-553 GEIAV
+553 EIAI

-567 SPTATAEEAVRV
+567 APTATAEEAVRL
-579 AHMLYV
+579 AHALYV

-591 APKGAMIQVDQVDDV
+591 GPKGAMTQADQVDDAT
-606 SEELGVGPSASEQT
+606 EELGVGPSASEQT

-625 PITNWAYRG
+625 PVTNWVYRG

-641 RQHDRDEPA
+641 RQNERGGRA

-659 IERIA
+659 IDRMA
-664 SAAGGAQEPSSQGQR
+664 NAAGGSQEASAQGQR
-679 NREGTRTEIESDR
+679 NRDGTRTETEGDR
-692 LAGGRQLPSHV
+692 LAGGRQLPSRV
-703 EELLALKVDQP
+703 EELLALKVEQP
-714 MSVDH
+714 APIDH
-719 AGPGRRAMRYPE
+719 AGPGDRAVRYPE
-731 WDQGIDDYRLNWC
+731 WDQGIDDHRLNWC

-757 IVGATLSAY
+757 IVGATLSAH
-766 GSEISA
+766 GSEVSA
-772 LRRFFGSLRPLGL
+772 LRRFFEGLRPPGL

-799 DTAVRLCTER
+799 DAAVRMCAER
-809 EAGADLSDRI
+809 AAGIDLSDRI

-837 VSGSTRRQL
+837 VSGSTSRQL
-846 DNGRRVID
+846 DSGRRVID

-880 GQGREQVDFLVV
+880 GQGRGQVDFLVI
-892 KDFDDRLSGKA
+892 KDFDDQLGGKA

-910 APMRQNRDGAAIR
+910 VPMQQNRDGAAIR

-935 TRLLVLISDGRPL
+935 TRLLILISDGRPL
-948 DDGYTDEYS
+948 DDGYKDEYS
-957 LEDTKAALRE
+957 LEDTRAALRE
-967 ARQRGAHPFC
+967 ARQRGVHPFC

-982 EAGGYI
+982 EADGYV

-1000 DHLEA
+1000 DHLET
-1005 LPKRLPGIYQR
+1005 LPKRLPKIYQR

>member
-1 MDRVEM
+1 MEM
-7 SDTHTQLIAKL
+7 SDTYKQLIAKL

-25 TAQHMVA
+25 TAQHLVSCLVEA
-32 CFAESIGKP
+32 TAKP
-41 SQVEGVSLLLD
+41 NQVEGVLLLLE
-52 ELTEVSPKVS
+52 ELTEVSPKVA

-97 IGLKYFKESPLVLG
+97 IGLKFFKESPLVLG
-111 LIEPPSAR
+111 LIEQPSVR

-132 DANVALEFLRVS
+132 DANVALEFLRVA
-144 PEVVTVIPSD
+144 PDVVTVISPD
-154 QLEGWLEIGLELTQ
+154 QLGAWLEIGFELTP
-168 VNFVVA
+168 VDFVVA
-174 LEYIRQIPAV
+174 LEYIRQIPSVA
-184 TRVLPI
+184 RVLPI

-196 AAFGV
+196 TTFGL

-232 DLSVR
+232 DPSVR
-237 TKVVMVGSLL
+237 AKVVTVGSLL
-247 AERDAGAGIAWL
+247 AERDPGAGIAWL
-259 AESPRLLRVVPN
+259 SESPRLLRAVPN
-271 EGWRIKVLQYG
+271 EGWRLKVLQYG
-282 ALVAERNADTA
+282 ALVAERDAETA

-309 SADATARFEAWFTAG
+309 SAEATARFEVWFTTG

-333 GAKAYFALESQKAL
+333 GARAYFALESQKAL
-347 TSVETALSGVPLRQV
+347 TSVEAALSGVPLRQV

-372 LCGTDLTIQALPDSL
+372 LCGTDLAIQALPDSL
-387 SQETPARAMVSQ
+387 SQDTSARATVSR
-399 DGRTI
+399 DGRII

-426 AAHEAGHVEFGTYRL
+426 AAHEAGHLEFGTYRL

-447 DLVKAVQQTYGV
+447 DLVMAVRQKYGLMK
-459 VTQAVPDT
+459 QAAPDS

-472 RLYPHTGLIQDL
+472 RLYPHPGLIQDL

-496 LQREYPGLQRDLSQ
+496 LQREYPGLQRDLQ
-510 LAREAV
+510 RFAREAV

-544 PVAIHEAIK
+544 LVAIHEAIK
-553 GEIAV
+553 AEIAI

-567 SPTATAEEAVRV
+567 APAATAEEAVRV
-579 AHMLYV
+579 AHALYV

-591 APKGAMIQVDQVDDV
+591 APKGAMIRADQDDDV
-606 SEELGVGPSASEQT
+606 SEDLGVGPSASERT

-625 PITNWAYRG
+625 PVTNWVYRG

-641 RQHDRDEPA
+641 RQQDQDERA
-650 SDDQKQSED
+650 SDDQKHSEN
-659 IERIA
+659 IERMA
-664 SAAGGAQEPSSQGQR
+664 SAGGGAQESSAQGQR
-679 NREGTRTEIESDR
+679 NREGTRTATENDR

-703 EELLALKVDQP
+703 EELLALRVQQP
-714 MSVDH
+714 APLDH
-719 AGPGRRAMRYPE
+719 AGSGDRAVRYPE
-731 WDQGIDDYRLNWC
+731 WDQQIDDYRLNWC

-757 IVGATLSAY
+757 IVGAMLSAH
-766 GSEISA
+766 GTEVSA
-772 LRRFFGSLRPLGL
+772 LRRFFESLRPPGL

-799 DTAVRLCTER
+799 DGAVRMCAER
-809 EAGADLSDRI
+809 AAGADLSDRI
-819 YVRRERKERDVA
+819 YIRRERKERDVA

-837 VSGSTRRQL
+837 VSGSTSRQL
-846 DNGRRVID
+846 DSGRRVID

-880 GQGREQVDFLVV
+880 GQGRGQVDFLVI
-892 KDFDDRLSGKA
+892 KDFDDQLGGQA

-948 DDGYTDEYS
+948 DDGYKDEYS

-967 ARQRGAHPFC
+967 ARQRGVHPFC

-982 EAGGYI
+982 EADGYV

-1005 LPKRLPGIYQR
+1005 LPKRLPRIYQR

>member
-1 MDRVEM
+1 M
-7 SDTHTQLIAKL
+7 SDTHQQLIAKL

-25 TAQHMVA
+25 TAQHLVSRLAEAVA
-32 CFAESIGKP
+32 AP
-41 SQVEGVSLLLD
+41 NQVEGVLLLLD
-52 ELTEVSPKVS
+52 ELAEISQKVAC
-62 RAAIESFPDLQQR
+62 AAIEVFPDLQQR

-97 IGLKYFKESPLVLG
+97 MGLKYFKESPLVLG
-111 LIEPPSAR
+111 LIEPPSIR

-124 TALELAEQ
+124 TALELAER

-144 PEVVTVIPSD
+144 PDVVTVISSD
-154 QLEGWLEIGLELTQ
+154 QLGAWLEIGFELTQ
-168 VNFVVA
+168 VDFVVA
-174 LEYIRQIPAV
+174 LEYVRQIPAV
-184 TRVLPI
+184 ARVLPL

-196 AAFGV
+196 ATFGL

-214 FGTIEFL
+214 FGTVEFL
-221 RTSPLILGDLE
+221 RTSPLILGDHE
-232 DLSVR
+232 DPSVR
-237 TKVVMVGSLL
+237 AKVITVGSLL
-247 AERDAGAGIAWL
+247 AERDPGSGIAWL
-259 AESPRLLRVVPN
+259 SESPRLLRAVPN
-271 EGWRIKVLQYG
+271 EGWRLRILQYG
-282 ALVAERNADTA
+282 ALVAERDADTA

-301 ELVSVIGE
+301 ELAGVIGA
-309 SADATARFEAWFTAG
+309 SAEATARFDAWFTAG

-333 GAKAYFALESQKAL
+333 GARAYFALESQKAL
-347 TSVETALSGVPLRQV
+347 TSVEAALSGVPLRQV

-372 LCGTDLTIQALPDSL
+372 LCGTDLTIEALPDSL
-387 SQETPARAMVSQ
+387 SQETSARAMVSQ
-399 DGRTI
+399 NGRTI
-404 SLPALLRRYPTA
+404 SLPALLRRYPTT
-416 EENTRLYLVM
+416 EENARLYLVM

-441 TLEPLA
+441 TLESLA
-447 DLVKAVQQTYGV
+447 DLVVAVRQRYGRV
-459 VTQAVPDT
+459 KQAAPET

-472 RLYPHTGLIQDL
+472 RLYPHPGLIQDL
-484 WMLVEDA
+484 WTLVEDA

-496 LQREYPGLQRDLSQ
+496 LQREYPGLQRDLQ
-510 LAREAV
+510 QFAREAV

-544 PVAIHEAIK
+544 SVAIHGAIK
-553 GEIAV
+553 AEIAI

-567 SPTATAEEAVRV
+567 APTATAEEAVRV
-579 AHMLYV
+579 AHALYV

-591 APKGAMIQVDQVDDV
+591 ASKWAMIQTDQTDDT

-625 PITNWAYRG
+625 PVTNWVYRG

-641 RQHDRDEPA
+641 RQHDQDGQA

-659 IERIA
+659 IEQMA
-664 SAAGGAQEPSSQGQR
+664 SAVGGAQESSAQGQR
-679 NREGTRTEIESDR
+679 NREGTRTETESGR

-703 EELLALKVDQP
+703 EELLALEVEQPRPVDY
-714 MSVDH
+714 
-719 AGPGRRAMRYPE
+719 AGPGDRAVRYPE

-757 IVGATLSAY
+757 IVGATLSAH
-766 GSEISA
+766 GSAVSA
-772 LRRFFGSLRPLGL
+772 LRRFFESLRPPGL
-785 RRVPGQADGDELDV
+785 RRVPGQADGDDLDV
-799 DTAVRLCTER
+799 DAAVRMCAER
-809 EAGADLSDRI
+809 AAGVDVSDRI

-837 VSGSTRRQL
+837 VSGSTSRQL
-846 DNGRRVID
+846 DSGRRVID

-880 GQGREQVDFLVV
+880 GQGRGQVDFLVI
-892 KDFDDRLSGKA
+892 KDFDDRLGGKA

-910 APMRQNRDGAAIR
+910 TPMQQNRDGAAIR
-923 HATAKLLAREAR
+923 HATVKLLAREAR

-948 DDGYTDEYS
+948 DDGYKDDYS

-967 ARQRGAHPFC
+967 ARQRGVHPFC

-982 EAGGYI
+982 EADGYV

-1005 LPKRLPGIYQR
+1005 LPMRLPRIYQR

>member
-1 MDRVEM
+1 M
-7 SDTHTQLIAKL
+7 SDTHKQLIAKL
-18 AEELGPA
+18 AKELGPD
-25 TAQHMVA
+25 TAQHLVS
-32 CFAESIGKP
+32 CFADSTAKP
-41 SQVEGVSLLLD
+41 NQVEGVLVLLD
-52 ELTEVSPKVS
+52 ELSEASAKVA
-62 RAAIESFPDLQQR
+62 RAAIDSFPELQR
-75 GRLSDAVA
+75 RDRLSDSLA

-97 IGLKYFKESPLVLG
+97 IGLKFFKESPLVLG
-111 LIEPPSAR
+111 LIEQPSVR

-132 DANVALEFLRVS
+132 DANVALEFLRVA
-144 PEVVTVIPSD
+144 PEVVTVLSPD
-154 QLEGWLEIGLELTQ
+154 QLGAWLEIGLELTQ
-168 VNFVVA
+168 VDFVVA

-184 TRVLPI
+184 ARVLPI
-190 QDARAW
+190 QDSRAW
-196 AAFGV
+196 ATFGL
-201 KLISQNSFGKTDY
+201 KLISTNSFGKTDY

-232 DLSVR
+232 DPSVR
-237 TKVVMVGSLL
+237 AKVVMVGSLL
-247 AERDAGAGIAWL
+247 AERDPGSGIAWL
-259 AESPRLLRVVPN
+259 SESPRLLRGVSN
-271 EGWRIKVLQYG
+271 EGWRLKVLQYG
-282 ALVAERNADTA
+282 ALVAERDAETA

-301 ELVSVIGE
+301 ELASVIGE
-309 SADATARFEAWFTAG
+309 SAEATARFEAWFTAG

-333 GAKAYFALESQKAL
+333 GARAYFALESQKAL
-347 TSVETALSGVPLRQV
+347 TSVEAALSGVPLRQV

-387 SQETPARAMVSQ
+387 SQETSARATVSQ
-399 DGRTI
+399 DGRVI

-441 TLEPLA
+441 TLGPFA
-447 DLVKAVQQTYGV
+447 DLVLSLRQKYGRAK
-459 VTQAVPDT
+459 QAAPET

-472 RLYPHTGLIQDL
+472 RLYPHPGLIQDL

-496 LQREYPGLQRDLSQ
+496 LQREYPGLQRDLQ
-510 LAREAV
+510 QFAREAV

-553 GEIAV
+553 DEIAI
-558 LWPMCQAIL
+558 LWPMCRAIL
-567 SPTATAEEAVRV
+567 VPTATAEEAVRL
-579 AHMLYV
+579 AHDLYV

-591 APKGAMIQVDQVDDV
+591 TPKGAMIRVDQADDA

-625 PITNWAYRG
+625 PVTNWVYRG

-641 RQHDRDEPA
+641 RQNDRDERA

-659 IERIA
+659 IERMA
-664 SAAGGAQEPSSQGQR
+664 SAAGGAQESSAQGQR
-679 NREGTRTEIESDR
+679 NREGTHTATESDK

-703 EELLALKVDQP
+703 EELLALKVEQP
-714 MSVDH
+714 APVDH
-719 AGPGRRAMRYPE
+719 AGPGDRAVRYPE

-744 RVVERAAEEGSGD
+744 RVVERAGEEGSGD
-757 IVGATLSAY
+757 IVGATLSAH
-766 GSEISA
+766 GSEVSA
-772 LRRFFGSLRPLGL
+772 LRRFFESLRPPGL

-799 DTAVRLCTER
+799 DAAVRMCAER
-809 EAGADLSDRI
+809 AAGADLSDRI

-837 VSGSTRRQL
+837 VSGSTSRQL
-846 DNGRRVID
+846 ASGRRVID

-880 GQGREQVDFLVV
+880 GQGRGQVDFLVI
-892 KDFDDRLSGKA
+892 KDFDDQLGGKA

-910 APMRQNRDGAAIR
+910 APMQQNRDGAAIR

-948 DDGYTDEYS
+948 DDGYKDEYS

-967 ARQRGAHPFC
+967 ARQRGVHSFC

-982 EAGGYI
+982 EADGYV

-1005 LPKRLPGIYQR
+1005 LPRRLPRIYQR

>member
-1 MDRVEM
+1 MEM
-7 SDTHTQLIAKL
+7 SDTHKQLIAKL

-25 TAQHMVA
+25 AAQHLVSRLVEA
-32 CFAESIGKP
+32 ATKP
-41 SQVEGVSLLLD
+41 NQVEGVLLLLD
-52 ELTEVSPKVS
+52 ELLVVSPKVT
-62 RAAIESFPDLQQR
+62 RAAIESFLDLQQR

-83 WLDLGIALAESSGA
+83 WLDLGIALAGSSGA
-97 IGLKYFKESPLVLG
+97 IGLKFFKESPLVLG
-111 LIEPPSAR
+111 LIEQPSVR

-124 TALELAEQ
+124 TAMELAEQ
-132 DANVALEFLRVS
+132 DANVALEFLRVA
-144 PEVVTVIPSD
+144 PDVVTVIPPD
-154 QLEGWLEIGLELTQ
+154 QLGAWLEIGFELTQ
-168 VNFVVA
+168 VDFVVA

-184 TRVLPI
+184 ARVLPI

-196 AAFGV
+196 ATFGV
-201 KLISQNSFGKTDY
+201 KLISRNSFGKTDY

-221 RTSPLILGDLE
+221 RASPLILGDLE
-232 DLSVR
+232 DQSVR
-237 TKVVMVGSLL
+237 AKVVTVGSLL
-247 AERDAGAGIAWL
+247 AERDPGSGIAWL
-259 AESPRLLRVVPN
+259 SESPRLLRAVPN
-271 EGWRIKVLQYG
+271 EGWRLKILQYG
-282 ALVAERNADTA
+282 ALVAERDAETA

-309 SADATARFEAWFTAG
+309 SAEAAARFEAWFTAG

-333 GAKAYFALESQKAL
+333 GARAYFALESQKAL
-347 TSVETALSGVPLRQV
+347 TSVEAALSGVPLRQV
-362 ARTVKLFVQG
+362 ARSLKLFVQG

-387 SQETPARAMVSQ
+387 SQETSARAMVSQ
-399 DGRTI
+399 DGRII

-426 AAHEAGHVEFGTYRL
+426 VAHEAGHVEFGTYRL
-441 TLEPLA
+441 TLEPFA
-447 DLVKAVQQTYGV
+447 DLILALRQKYGRVK
-459 VTQAVPDT
+459 QAAPDT

-472 RLYPHTGLIQDL
+472 RLYPHPGLIQDL

-496 LQREYPGLQRDLSQ
+496 LQREYPGLQRDLQ
-510 LAREAV
+510 QFAREAV
-516 TTRSLTH
+516 TPRSLTH

-533 QLLQLSTAASQ
+533 QLLQLSTATAQS
-544 PVAIHEAIK
+544 VAIHEAIK
-553 GEIAV
+553 DEIAI
-558 LWPMCQAIL
+558 LWPMCQTIL

-579 AHMLYV
+579 AHALYL

-591 APKGAMIQVDQVDDV
+591 APKGAMIQADQADDV
-606 SEELGVGPSASEQT
+606 SEDLGVGPSASEQT

-625 PITNWAYRG
+625 PVTNWVYRG
-634 AMNPEFI
+634 VMNPEFI
-641 RQHDRDEPA
+641 RQQDQDGQA

-659 IERIA
+659 IERMA
-664 SAAGGAQEPSSQGQR
+664 SAVGGSQQSPAQGQR
-679 NREGTRTEIESDR
+679 NQERARTAAESDR
-692 LAGGRQLPSHV
+692 LVGGRQLPSHV
-703 EELLALKVDQP
+703 EELLALKVEQP
-714 MSVDH
+714 APLDH
-719 AGPGRRAMRYPE
+719 AGPGDRTVRYPE

-757 IVGATLSAY
+757 IVGATLSAH
-766 GSEISA
+766 GSEVSA
-772 LRRFFGSLRPLGL
+772 LRRFFKSLRPPGL
-785 RRVPGQADGDELDV
+785 QRVPGQADGDDLDV
-799 DTAVRLCTER
+799 DAAVRMCAER
-809 EAGADLSDRI
+809 AAGADLSNRI

-837 VSGSTRRQL
+837 VSGSTSRQL
-846 DNGRRVID
+846 DSGRRVID

-859 LVLLCEALEAVGDQ
+859 LVLLCEALQAVGDQ

-880 GQGREQVDFLVV
+880 GQGRGQVDFLVV
-892 KDFDDRLSGKA
+892 KDFDDQLGGKA

-910 APMRQNRDGAAIR
+910 APMQQNRDGAAIR

-935 TRLLVLISDGRPL
+935 TRLLVLLSDGRPF
-948 DDGYTDEYS
+948 DDGYKDEYS

-967 ARQRGAHPFC
+967 ARQRGVHPFC

-982 EAGGYI
+982 EADGYV

-1005 LPKRLPGIYQR
+1005 LPKRLPRIYQR

>member
-1 MDRVEM
+1 MEM
-7 SDTHTQLIAKL
+7 SDTHKQLIAKL

-25 TAQHMVA
+25 TAQHLVSRLVEA
-32 CFAESIGKP
+32 TAKP
-41 SQVEGVSLLLD
+41 NQVEGVLLLLD
-52 ELTEVSPKVS
+52 ELHEVSPKVA

-75 GRLSDAVA
+75 DRLSDAVP

-97 IGLKYFKESPLVLG
+97 IGLKFFKESPLVLG
-111 LIEPPSAR
+111 LIEQPSVR

-144 PEVVTVIPSD
+144 PDVVTVISPD
-154 QLEGWLEIGLELTQ
+154 QLGAWLEIGFELTP
-168 VNFVVA
+168 VDFVVA
-174 LEYIRQIPAV
+174 LEYIRQIPAIA
-184 TRVLPI
+184 RVLPI

-196 AAFGV
+196 ATFGL

-232 DLSVR
+232 DPSVR
-237 TKVVMVGSLL
+237 AKVVTVGSLL
-247 AERDAGAGIAWL
+247 AERDPGSGIAWL
-259 AESPRLLRVVPN
+259 SESPRLLRAVPN
-271 EGWRIKVLQYG
+271 EGWRLKILQYG
-282 ALVAERNADTA
+282 ALVAERDAETA

-301 ELVSVIGE
+301 ELVSAIGE
-309 SADATARFEAWFTAG
+309 SAEAMARFEAWFTAG

-333 GAKAYFALESQKAL
+333 GARAYFALESQKAL

-387 SQETPARAMVSQ
+387 SQETSARATVSK
-399 DGRTI
+399 DGRII
-404 SLPALLRRYPTA
+404 SLPALLRRYSTV

-441 TLEPLA
+441 TLEPFA
-447 DLVKAVQQTYGV
+447 DLVMALRQKYGLV
-459 VTQAVPDT
+459 KQAAPDT

-472 RLYPHTGLIQDL
+472 RLYPHPGLIQDL

-491 RVEFL
+491 RVEYL
-496 LQREYPGLQRDLSQ
+496 LQKEYPGLQRELQ
-510 LAREAV
+510 RFAREAL

-523 GLTVKELVVD
+523 GLTAKELVVD

-553 GEIAV
+553 HEIAV
-558 LWPMCQAIL
+558 LWPMCQAVL

-579 AHMLYV
+579 AHALYV

-591 APKGAMIQVDQVDDV
+591 APKGAMIQTDQADDA
-606 SEELGVGPSASEQT
+606 SEDLGVGPSASEQT
-620 GEDYR
+620 GEGYR
-625 PITNWAYRG
+625 PVTNWVYRG

-641 RQHDRDEPA
+641 RQNERDERA

-659 IERIA
+659 IERMA
-664 SAAGGAQEPSSQGQR
+664 SAAGGAQEFSAQGQR
-679 NREGTRTEIESDR
+679 NRQGTRTETESDR
-692 LAGGRQLPSHV
+692 LVGGRQLPSHV
-703 EELLALKVDQP
+703 EELLALKVEQP
-714 MSVDH
+714 APVDR
-719 AGPGRRAMRYPE
+719 AGPGDRAVRYPE

-757 IVGATLSAY
+757 IVGATLSAH
-766 GSEISA
+766 GSEVSA
-772 LRRFFGSLRPLGL
+772 LRRFFESLRPPGL

-799 DTAVRLCTER
+799 DAAVRMCAER
-809 EAGADLSDRI
+809 AAGVDLSDRI

-837 VSGSTRRQL
+837 VSGSTSRQL
-846 DNGRRVID
+846 DSGRRVID

-880 GQGREQVDFLVV
+880 GQGRGQVDFLVI
-892 KDFDDRLSGKA
+892 KDFDDQLGGKA

-910 APMRQNRDGAAIR
+910 APMQQNRDGAAIR
-923 HATAKLLAREAR
+923 HATSKLLAREVR

-948 DDGYTDEYS
+948 DDGYKDEYS

-967 ARQRGAHPFC
+967 ARQRGVHPFC

-982 EAGGYI
+982 EADGYV

-1000 DHLEA
+1000 DHLET
-1005 LPKRLPGIYQR
+1005 LPKRLPKIYQR

>member
-1 MDRVEM
+1 MEM
-7 SDTHTQLIAKL
+7 SDTYKQLIARL
-18 AEELGPA
+18 AEELEPA
-25 TAQHMVA
+25 R
-32 CFAESIGKP
+32 AEHLVTRFVEAVP
-41 SQVEGVSLLLD
+41 APNQVEGVLLLLD
-52 ELTEVSPKVS
+52 ELTEVSPKVAC
-62 RAAIESFPDLQQR
+62 AAIVSLPDLQQQ

-83 WLDLGIALAESSGA
+83 WLDLGIVLAESSGA
-97 IGLKYFKESPLVLG
+97 IGLKYFKDSPQILG
-111 LIEPPSAR
+111 LIEQQSVR

-124 TALELAEQ
+124 VALELAEQ
-132 DANVALEFLRVS
+132 DANVTLEFLRVS
-144 PEVVTVIPSD
+144 PEVVTVIASD
-154 QLEGWLEIGLELTQ
+154 QLAAWLEIGAELTQ
-168 VNFVVA
+168 VDFVVA
-174 LEYIRQIPAV
+174 LEYIRQIPSIA
-184 TRVLPI
+184 RVLPI
-190 QDARAW
+190 QEARAW
-196 AAFGV
+196 ATFGL

-221 RTSPLILGDLE
+221 RTSSHILGDI
-232 DLSVR
+232 DDQSVR
-237 TKVVMVGSLL
+237 AKVVTVGSLL

-259 AESPRLLRVVPN
+259 SESPRLLRAVPN
-271 EGWRIKVLQYG
+271 EGWRLKILQYG
-282 ALVAERNADTA
+282 ALVAERDAETA
-293 LAYLRRAP
+293 LAYLRHAP

-309 SADATARFEAWFTAG
+309 SAESTARFEAWFTAG

-333 GAKAYFALESQKAL
+333 GARAYFALESQKAL
-347 TSVETALSGVPLRQV
+347 TSVEAALSGVPLRQV

-372 LCGTDLTIQALPDSL
+372 LCGTELTILALPDSL
-387 SQETPARAMVSQ
+387 NQEAAARATVSQ
-399 DGRTI
+399 DGRII
-404 SLPALLRRYPTA
+404 SLPALLRRYATA
-416 EENTRLYLVM
+416 DENTRLYLVM

-447 DLVKAVQQTYGV
+447 DLVKV
-459 VTQAVPDT
+459 VRQKYDSVKQGAPDS
-467 LAALF
+467 LAELF
-472 RLYPHTGLIQDL
+472 RLYPHPRLIQDL

-491 RVEFL
+491 RVEYL
-496 LQREYPGLQRDLSQ
+496 LQREYPGLQRDLQ
-510 LAREAV
+510 KFAREAV

-553 GEIAV
+553 EEIGIV
-558 LWPMCQAIL
+558 WPMCRAIL
-567 SPTATAEEAVRV
+567 TPTATAEGAVRV
-579 AHMLYV
+579 AHAIYV

-591 APKGAMIQVDQVDDV
+591 TSKGEMIHADRADDV

-625 PITNWAYRG
+625 PVTNWVYRG

-641 RQHDRDEPA
+641 RQHDQDGQA
-650 SDDQKQSED
+650 SDNQKQSED
-659 IERIA
+659 IERMV
-664 SAAGGAQEPSSQGQR
+664 SAAGGAQESSTHGQR
-679 NREGTRTEIESDR
+679 NREGTYTETGSDR

-703 EELLALKVDQP
+703 EELLALKVEQSAP
-714 MSVDH
+714 LDH
-719 AGPGRRAMRYPE
+719 AGPSGRTMRYPE

-757 IVGATLSAY
+757 VVGTTLSAH
-766 GSEISA
+766 GSEVSA
-772 LRRFFGSLRPLGL
+772 LRRFFESLRPPGL
-785 RRVPGQADGDELDV
+785 RRVPGQADGDDLDV
-799 DTAVRLCTER
+799 DAAVRMCAER
-809 EAGADLSDRI
+809 AAEADLSDRI

-837 VSGSTRRQL
+837 VSGSTSRQL
-846 DNGRRVID
+846 DSGRRVID

-880 GQGREQVDFLVV
+880 GQGRGQVDFLVV
-892 KDFDDRLSGKA
+892 KDFDDQLSGKA

-948 DDGYTDEYS
+948 DDGYKDEYS
-957 LEDTKAALRE
+957 LEDTKVALRE
-967 ARQRGAHPFC
+967 ARQQRVHPFC

-982 EAGGYI
+982 EAGGYV

-1005 LPKRLPGIYQR
+1005 LPKRLPKIYQR

>member
-1 MDRVEM
+1 M
-7 SDTHTQLIAKL
+7 SDTHKQLIAKL
-18 AEELGPA
+18 AEELGPV
-25 TAQHMVA
+25 TAQHLVSCLAETVA
-32 CFAESIGKP
+32 KAN
-41 SQVEGVSLLLD
+41 QAEGVLLLLD
-52 ELTEVSPKVS
+52 ELLEVSPKVA
-62 RAAIESFPDLQQR
+62 RAAIESFPDMQRR

-97 IGLKYFKESPLVLG
+97 IGLKFFKESPLVLG
-111 LIEPPSAR
+111 LIEESSVR
-119 SLVLK
+119 SLVLI

-132 DANVALEFLRVS
+132 DANVALEFLRVA
-144 PEVVTVIPSD
+144 PEVVTVISPD
-154 QLEGWLEIGLELTQ
+154 QLGAWLEVGFELTQ
-168 VNFVVA
+168 VDFVVA

-184 TRVLPI
+184 ARVLPI
-190 QDARAW
+190 QDSRAW
-196 AAFGV
+196 ARFGL
-201 KLISQNSFGKTDY
+201 KLISRNSFGKTDY

-232 DLSVR
+232 DQSVR
-237 TKVVMVGSLL
+237 AKVVTVGSLL
-247 AERDAGAGIAWL
+247 AERDPGSGIAWL
-259 AESPRLLRVVPN
+259 SESPRLMRAVPN
-271 EGWRIKVLQYG
+271 EEWRLKILQYG
-282 ALVAERNADTA
+282 ALVAERDADTA

-309 SADATARFEAWFTAG
+309 SAEAAARFEAWFTAG

-333 GAKAYFALESQKAL
+333 GARAYFALESQKAL
-347 TSVETALSGVPLRQV
+347 TSVEAALSGVPLRQV

-387 SQETPARAMVSQ
+387 GRETSARVTVSQ
-399 DGRTI
+399 DGRTV

-441 TLEPLA
+441 TLEPFA
-447 DLVKAVQQTYGV
+447 DLVMALRQKYGRV
-459 VTQAVPDT
+459 KQAEPDT
-467 LAALF
+467 LEAMF
-472 RLYPHTGLIQDL
+472 RLYPHPGLIQDL

-496 LQREYPGLQRDLSQ
+496 LQREYPGLQRDLQ
-510 LAREAV
+510 QFAREAV

-523 GLTVKELVVD
+523 GLTAKELVVD

-544 PVAIHEAIK
+544 PVAIHEAVK
-553 GEIAV
+553 DEIAI
-558 LWPMCQAIL
+558 LWPMCRAIL
-567 SPTATAEEAVRV
+567 APTATAEEAVRV
-579 AHMLYV
+579 AHALYM

-591 APKGAMIQVDQVDDV
+591 APKGAMIQADQADDL
-606 SEELGVGPSASEQT
+606 SEDLGVGPSSSEQT

-625 PITNWAYRG
+625 PVTNWVYRG

-641 RQHDRDEPA
+641 RQQDQNERA
-650 SDDQKQSED
+650 SDVQKQSED
-659 IERIA
+659 IERMA
-664 SAAGGAQEPSSQGQR
+664 GAAGGAEESSAQGQR
-679 NREGTRTEIESDR
+679 NREETHTETESDR

-703 EELLALKVDQP
+703 EELLALKVEQP
-714 MSVDH
+714 APLDH
-719 AGPGRRAMRYPE
+719 AGPGDREVRYPE
-731 WDQGIDDYRLNWC
+731 WDQEIDDYRLNWC

-757 IVGATLSAY
+757 IVGATLSAH
-766 GSEISA
+766 GSEVSA
-772 LRRFFGSLRPLGL
+772 LRRFFESLRPPSL
-785 RRVPGQADGDELDV
+785 RRMPGQADGDDLDV
-799 DTAVRLCTER
+799 DAAVRMCAER
-809 EAGADLSDRI
+809 AAGADLSDRI

-837 VSGSTRRQL
+837 VSGSTSRQL
-846 DNGRRVID
+846 DSGRRVID

-880 GQGREQVDFLVV
+880 GQGRGQVDFLVI
-892 KDFDDRLSGKA
+892 KDFDDQLGGKA

-910 APMRQNRDGAAIR
+910 VPMRQNRDGAAIR

-948 DDGYTDEYS
+948 DDGYKDEYS
-957 LEDTKAALRE
+957 QEDTKVALRE
-967 ARQRGAHPFC
+967 ARQRGVHPFC

-982 EAGGYI
+982 EAEGYV

-1005 LPKRLPGIYQR
+1005 LPKRLPRIYQR

>member
-1 MDRVEM
+1 
-7 SDTHTQLIAKL
+7 Q
-18 AEELGPA
+18 
-25 TAQHMVA
+25 
-32 CFAESIGKP
+32 P
-41 SQVEGVSLLLD
+41 SVRSV
-52 ELTEVSPKVS
+52 
-62 RAAIESFPDLQQR
+62 
-75 GRLSDAVA
+75 
-83 WLDLGIALAESSGA
+83 
-97 IGLKYFKESPLVLG
+97 VLN
-111 LIEPPSAR
+111 R
-119 SLVLK
+119 
-124 TALELAEQ
+124 ALELAER
-132 DANVALEFLRVS
+132 DANVALEFLRVA
-144 PEVVTVIPSD
+144 PDVVTVISPG
-154 QLEGWLEIGLELTQ
+154 QLGAWLEIGFELTK
-168 VNFVVA
+168 VDFVVA

-184 TRVLPI
+184 ARVLPI
-190 QDARAW
+190 QEARAW
-196 AAFGV
+196 ATFGL

-232 DLSVR
+232 DQSVR
-237 TKVVMVGSLL
+237 AKVVMVGSLL

-259 AESPRLLRVVPN
+259 SESPRLLRTVPN
-271 EGWRIKVLQYG
+271 EGWRLKILQYG
-282 ALVAERNADTA
+282 ALVAERDADTA

-309 SADATARFEAWFTAG
+309 SVGAADRFEAWFTAG

-333 GAKAYFALESQKAL
+333 GARAYFALESQKAL
-347 TSVETALSGVPLRQV
+347 TSVEAALSGVPLRHV

-372 LCGTDLTIQALPDSL
+372 LCGTDLTIQALPDSI
-387 SQETPARAMVSQ
+387 SHEGSARAMVSQ
-399 DGRTI
+399 DGRII

-447 DLVKAVQQTYGV
+447 DLVMDLRQRYGSV
-459 VTQAVPDT
+459 KQIEPDS
-467 LAALF
+467 LGALF
-472 RLYPHTGLIQDL
+472 RLYPHPRLIQDL

-496 LQREYPGLQRDLSQ
+496 LQREYPGLQRDLQ
-510 LAREAV
+510 RFAREAI

-544 PVAIHEAIK
+544 SIAIHEAITD
-553 GEIAV
+553 EIAI
-558 LWPMCQAIL
+558 LWPMCQAML
-567 SPTATAEEAVRV
+567 SPTATAEEAVRL
-579 AHMLYV
+579 AHALYV

-591 APKGAMIQVDQVDDV
+591 TPKGAIIQADQVDDA

-620 GEDYR
+620 GEEYR
-625 PITNWAYRG
+625 PVTNWVYRG

-641 RQHDRDEPA
+641 RQQDRDEQA

-659 IERIA
+659 IERMA
-664 SAAGGAQEPSSQGQR
+664 SAAGGAQESSAQGQR
-679 NREGTRTEIESDR
+679 NREGTRTETESNR
-692 LAGGRQLPSHV
+692 LAGGRQWPSHV
-703 EELLALKVDQP
+703 EELLALKVEQP
-714 MSVDH
+714 APSDH
-719 AGPGRRAMRYPE
+719 AGPGDRTVRYPE

-757 IVGATLSAY
+757 IVGATLSAH
-766 GSEISA
+766 GSKVSV
-772 LRRFFGSLRPLGL
+772 LRRLFESLRPPGL
-785 RRVPGQADGDELDV
+785 RRVSGHTDGDDLDV
-799 DTAVRLCTER
+799 DAAVRMCAER
-809 EAGADLSDRI
+809 AAGVDLSDRI

-837 VSGSTRRQL
+837 VSGSTSRQL
-846 DNGRRVID
+846 ESGRRVID

-859 LVLLCEALEAVGDQ
+859 LVLLCEALEAVGDH

-880 GQGREQVDFLVV
+880 GQGRGHVDFLVI
-892 KDFDDRLSGKA
+892 KDFDDGLGGKA

-910 APMRQNRDGAAIR
+910 APMQQNRDGAAIR
-923 HATAKLLAREAR
+923 HATAKLLAREVQ

-948 DDGYTDEYS
+948 DDGYKDEYS

-967 ARQRGAHPFC
+967 ARQRGVHPFC

-982 EAGGYI
+982 EADGYV

-1005 LPKRLPGIYQR
+1005 LPMRLPRIYQR